1 VVGQQDASHDIWA
14 LASNVAS
21 MLATSSSIR
30 ISGNGDAQRWLR
42 EVTTEVLTDCFEHQK
57 ALAEIRRQQLAE
69 NRMPLGVATEGV
81 LRFEWKIPP
90 PVRFRTSPIIGAF
103 CILRAIRI
111 TRNKSL
117 ERRCVKGIKAHFL
130 VVKGSIF
137 H

>member
-1 VVGQQDASHDIWA
+1 VDLEYLEGWPAGQCQQLIGIDPQVVGQKNAGQDIRTPAG
-14 LASNVAS
+14 NVAS

-69 NRMPLGVATEGV
+69 KRMPLGVATECV

-90 PVRFRTSPIIGAF
+90 ASRPFQ
-103 CILRAIRI
+103 
-111 TRNKSL
+111 NKPYY
-117 ERRCVKGIKAHFL
+117 
-130 VVKGSIF
+130 
-137 H
+137 